1 MANNLAVLQKDLT
14 DQINTK
20 LDDLRQQGLAT
31 PKNYN
36 PANALKSAFYAMTN
50 AQGGNLLMKGTKE
63 SIANSLI
70 DMVVQGLTPAKD
82 QVYFIPYGNK
92 VTLQRSYFG
101 TQAALKRLNNVKDIW
116 AEVVH
121 QGDEFEIGAKAG
133 RLIVSKF
140 KPSFENL
147 DKPIVGVYAV
157 IEKSDGEQVYTVM
170 TKKQIDTSWSQA
182 HTSAVQKKFPGEM
195 AKRTVINRA
204 AKNFLNTSDDSDL
217 LVDAINRTTSN
228 EYDGD
233 VRRKDVTPEES
244 GKKTIADFVPTKKP
258 AASDQ
263 PKDNHPESKDDV
275 IDIKDEDPVDGFLK
289 KHEQKGDAKHDD
301 SNQKPKTDSKADQAS
316 LFDSLKAAESAEAA
330 KNEAPSNAD

>member
-1 MANNLAVLQKDLT
+1 MANELTVLQKDLT

-20 LDDLRQQGLAT
+20 LDDLRKQGLAT

-101 TQAALKRLNNVKDIW
+101 TQAAIKRLDSVKDIW

-121 QGDEFEIGAKAG
+121 QDDDFEISATDG
-133 RLIVSKF
+133 RLTVSKF
-140 KPSFENL
+140 KPSFQNL
-147 DKPIVGVYAV
+147 DKPIVGVFAV
-157 IEKSDGEQVYTVM
+157 IEKSDGEKVYTVM

-182 HTSAVQKKFPGEM
+182 KTNKVQQKFPGEM

-217 LVDAINRTTSN
+217 LVDAINRTTTN
-228 EYDGD
+228 EYDD
-233 VRRKDVTPEES
+233 DRKDVTPSEE
-244 GKKTIADFVPTKKP
+244 GKKTITDFVKPVEPKKP
-258 AASDQ
+258 TRKA
-263 PKDNHPESKDDV
+263 DV
-275 IDIKDEDPVDGFLK
+275 IDVQEDDPVDEFLK
-289 KHEQKGDAKHDD
+289 KHEQKGDAGKDDHDNETKED
-301 SNQKPKTDSKADQAS
+301 ANQES
-316 LFDSLKAAESAEAA
+316 LFENLNDTQAQEAES
-330 KNEAPSNAD
+330 K